1 MPRLVVTLVAIVLLF
16 PPGLR
21 AQQTPES
28 RNSQPPPSSLVNGV
42 YRNPTFGFSYRPPY
56 GWVERTAE
64 MQEDDTSSGKSPDPK
79 TSNAPKTPTPQLLLA
94 VFERPPDARGD
105 TINSAVII
113 AAESAK
119 SYPGLK
125 SAADYFTVVED
136 GAKSQG
142 FEIAHEPYEFSV
154 GSRTI
159 AREDFGKTLGS
170 LPMKQ
175 STLVI
180 LQKGFLVSFT
190 VVAGS
195 DDEISSLIE
204 GLNFTAARPASPGTS
219 SSRKK

>member
-125 SAADYFTVVED
+125 SPLPTTSDRGPED

-142 FEIAHEPYEFSV
+142 FEIAQRALRVFRWIENHL
-154 GSRTI
+154 

-195 DDEISSLIE
+195 DDEIPR
-204 GLNFTAARPASPGTS
+204 APRRPQFHRRATRFPWYFL
-219 SSRKK
+219 